1 VHLGGGSRSATK
13 TKGIPSNSQDIIQ
26 AHAQSI
32 EAYIHEY
39 VGLNEEGNYGKMF
52 FDNTLEDWINFKIDD
67 RTKFDLSISAGLA
80 LMAAQKSIKKEV
92 KKDNS
97 NKKFF
102 RKANVIQR

>member
-1 VHLGGGSRSATK
+1 MVKCFLTTH
-13 TKGIPSNSQDIIQ
+13 
-26 AHAQSI
+26 
-32 EAYIHEY
+32 
-39 VGLNEEGNYGKMF
+39 
-52 FDNTLEDWINFKIDD
+52 LEDWINFKIDD

-102 RKANVIQR
+102 RKVKVIQR